1 MSPAL
6 NVDSLLLSNLGS
18 PESYSSYIFIGLG
31 NLHTVLNRGYTS
43 LLSQREYTSFPFSP
57 HPWQYSIIFHFCHD
71 NILVG
76 VRWYL
81 LVVLIC
87 IYLMIRDVEHL
98 FMCLFAIC
106 MFLWENAYSCPLPVV
121 LILCAKDFYIFW
133 TLTPCWP
140 ITSKYL
146 LPFDRLPFLC
156 VNGFFHCAKY
166 FNLIRSYFLCCFFF
180 VLAWGNRDKNMAK
193 MNLIKHIAY
202 TFFKDLWV
210 QVLYLSL

>member
-1 MSPAL
+1 M
-6 NVDSLLLSNLGS
+6 LSHLGR
-18 PESYSSYIFIGLG
+18 PESYNSYIFILGG

-43 LLSQREYTSFPFSP
+43 LLSQQEYTSFPFSP

-71 NILVG
+71 SIHDKVG

-81 LVVLIC
+81 TVVLIC
-87 IYLMIRDVEHL
+87 ICLMVRDVEHL

-106 MFLWENAYSCPLPVV
+106 MFFGKMPNHVFCLWFWYCVQTF
-121 LILCAKDFYIFW
+121 FYIFW

-146 LPFDRLPFLC
+146 LPFDTLPFLC
-156 VNGFFHCAKY
+156 VNSFFHCAKY
-166 FNLIRSYFLCCFFF
+166 FNLIRPYFLCCFFF
-180 VLAWGNRDKNMAK
+180 VLAWGNTDKNIAK
-193 MNLIKHIAY
+193 MNLIKHIDY